1 MKFLTS
7 SDKIALYCRE
17 EEISYR
23 SLIGWTASLARQHG
37 VGTKE
42 RVVICAENQP
52 GWIAAFYSAW
62 RTQSIPVPIDVT
74 ATVDEIA
81 YVLKDCQPSAIFT
94 SKTVA
99 PNLQAAA
106 TEAGCDARMFILED
120 HPAPTE
126 VAPGDDDF
134 PDSPMDDIAVI
145 IYTSG
150 TTGSPK
156 GVMLSFANLYANLTA
171 VSDEVPIYRPD
182 SRVLVLLPL
191 HHVLPL
197 QGTVIM
203 PLTIHAACVM
213 VTSLAAADILE
224 TLSRQ
229 PVTIFVGVPR
239 LFVLLRDGL
248 LNRIRQR
255 AITRFLF
262 WLTSQ
267 VNSLAF
273 SRLVFRAVQK
283 KFGGAMKYMPSGGA
297 ALDPQVI
304 KDFRALG
311 FEILVGYGMTETAP
325 MISFTRPGATRLG
338 SAGQLVTC
346 NEVRIVGGEITVR
359 GGNVM
364 RGYYNREEET
374 AAVMKDGWLYT
385 GDLGYVDQDDYIYI
399 TGRKKE
405 IIVLPNGKNIN
416 PDEVEQKLLGITD
429 LVAEVAVLESGDALH
444 ALILPNMKALAD
456 AGITNI
462 EDTIRQQVINAYNA
476 QTSSY
481 KRILKCTFV
490 RESLP
495 RTKLGKLKRHE
506 LPALAVASGQK
517 TAKAVKP
524 EPDLEEYRVI
534 KEYLTREAETEV
546 HPDDHFEIDLG
557 LDSLRKVSFL
567 AFLNVTFGQDIKEQ
581 TLAEYSTPAQLAT
594 YLHEAGA
601 TIARRKGLKWGE
613 ILREKVAVKLPK
625 SWFAHHWVNFCSG
638 TLLRCAFRL
647 RGEGMENVP
656 EGPCIFAP
664 NHQSYLDGFLIS
676 AFLKKDVFK
685 DTFFYAKAEHLKRRW
700 QRFFANWHNIIIM
713 DVNSDLKLSLQKL
726 ASALQAGK
734 KVIIFPE
741 GTRTRDGQLGNFKK
755 AFAILGQELG
765 VPIVP
770 VALQGA
776 YEALPRTRLMPRFF
790 QPVKVTFLPPIQ
802 PIAGDD
808 YNNLVDK
815 VIDALKTALGK
826 APSEQA

>member
-17 EEISYR
+17 EEISFR

-37 VGTKE
+37 AGSEE

-62 RTQSIPVPIDVT
+62 QTRSIPVPVDVM

-81 YVLKDCQPSAIFT
+81 YIIKDCQPAAAFT
-94 SKTVA
+94 SRTAA
-99 PNLQAAA
+99 PNLLAAVA
-106 TEAGCDARMFILED
+106 KAGCDVRVIILED
-120 HPAPTE
+120 HPLPAAIE
-126 VAPGDDDF
+126 PGDEDF

-156 GVMLSFANLYANLTA
+156 GVMLSFANLHANRKA
-171 VSDEVPIYRPD
+171 VSDEVPIYRPEG
-182 SRVLVLLPL
+182 RVLVLLPL

-203 PLTIHAACVM
+203 PLTIHATCVLATSM
-213 VTSLAAADILE
+213 VAADILE
-224 TLSRQ
+224 AVSRRQ
-229 PVTIFVGVPR
+229 VTIFVGVPR
-239 LFVLLRDGL
+239 FFILLRDGL
-248 LNRIRQR
+248 LGRIRQR
-255 AITRFLF
+255 AIARFLF
-262 WLTSQ
+262 WLTSR
-267 VNSLAF
+267 VDSLAF
-273 SRLVFRAVQK
+273 SRLIFKSVQK
-283 KFGGAMKYMPSGGA
+283 KFGGAIKYMPCGGA

-325 MISFTRPGATRLG
+325 MISFTRPGGTRLG
-338 SAGQLVTC
+338 SAGQLVSC
-346 NEVRIVGGEITVR
+346 NEVRIVDGEITVR

-364 RGYYNREEET
+364 RGYYKRDAET

-385 GDLGYVDQDDYIYI
+385 GDLGHVDQDGYIYI

-416 PDEVEQKLLGITD
+416 PDEVEQKLLGMTTW
-429 LVAEVAVLESGDALH
+429 VAEVAVLESGDALQ
-444 ALILPNMKALAD
+444 ALILPNVKALAD
-456 AGITNI
+456 AGILNI
-462 EDTIRQQVINAYNA
+462 EESIRQQVISSYNA
-476 QTSSY
+476 QASSY
-481 KRILKCTFV
+481 KRILKCVFV
-490 RESLP
+490 SEPLP
-495 RTKLGKLKRHE
+495 RTRLGKLKRHE
-506 LPALAVASGQK
+506 LAALAAACGQK
-517 TAKAVKP
+517 AAKAAKP

-534 KEYLTREAETEV
+534 KEYLAGQTEMEI

-567 AFLNVTFGQDIKEQ
+567 VFLNVTFGQDVKEQ
-581 TLAEYSTPAQLAT
+581 ALVEHSTPAQLAA
-594 YLHEAGA
+594 YLHAAGT

-613 ILREKVAVKLPK
+613 ILREKAAIKLPE
-625 SWFAHHWVNFCSG
+625 SWFTFHWVNFCSR
-638 TLLRCAFRL
+638 TFLRCAFRL

-656 EGPCIFAP
+656 DGPCIFAP

-676 AFLKKDVFK
+676 AFLKKNVFK

-700 QRFFANWHNIIIM
+700 QRFLANRHNIIVM

-726 ASALQAGK
+726 ASVLRAGK

-741 GTRTRDGQLGNFKK
+741 GTRTLDGQLGSFKK
-755 AFAILGQELG
+755 SFAILGRELN

-776 YEALPRTRLMPRFF
+776 YEALPRTRFMPRFF
-790 QPVKVTFLPPIQ
+790 RPVKVTFLPPIR
-802 PIAGDD
+802 PGAGDD
-808 YNNLVDK
+808 YNSLVDK
-815 VIDALKTALGK
+815 VIRALETVLGET
-826 APSEQA
+826 PSEQA